1 MSGGL
6 VSSSGPAWID
16 IEALEACRS
25 RLARDGRKVL
35 VVAGEI
41 GEEAALETPGSFDAA
56 WIAPGSTRGLDVAAL
71 GRRVAAALRPAS
83 PVACAIPGCWPL
95 PAVLE
100 KALRGTGEW
109 AGPRRARAEGREAPC
124 LSASSWRRAFGPG
137 FSWHHVR
144 AVGVLLPLRPKA
156 EWAERHALSLGVLA
170 AAEHV
175 IASWP
180 LLRALGD
187 RLLLEGIRR

>member
-1 MSGGL
+1 MSAMDL
-6 VSSSGPAWID
+6 SSSEPAWID
-16 IEALEACRS
+16 IEALEACRA
-25 RLARDGRKVL
+25 RLATDGRNVL

-41 GEEAALETPGSFDAA
+41 DVAALETPGSFDAA
-56 WIAPGSTRGLDVAAL
+56 WIAPGGTRGLDVAAL
-71 GRRVAAALRPAS
+71 GRRVTAALRPAS

-109 AGPRRARAEGREAPC
+109 PEPRRARAEGREGPC
-124 LSASSWRRAFGPG
+124 LSASSWRKAFGPG

-156 EWAERHALSLGVLA
+156 EWAERHALSLGLLA

-175 IASWP
+175 VASWP
-180 LLRALGD
+180 LLRTLGD
-187 RLLLEGIRR
+187 RLLLEGVRR